1 MSSYDLYLVVLQMFI
16 AIVNLILLMSL
27 CDVVS
32 CRVEPCYYGHPWD
45 GAKNDLNT
53 EVTIVTR
60 TNILFCFTTGL
71 YLGLSIVSVE
81 IYF

>member
-1 MSSYDLYLVVLQMFI
+1 MFI
-16 AIVNLILLMSL
+16 AIVDLILIMSL

-32 CRVEPCYYGHPWD
+32 CRVDTLLLRSPLGL
-45 GAKNDLNT
+45 GKNDLNT

-60 TNILFCFTTGL
+60 TNILFRFTTGL